1 MKWNEEDH
9 KRDENG
15 QFTSTSSN
23 TKQENEIG
31 PFGKIHNEF
40 HHHAQAAIECLMKE
54 KDGEAVGAL
63 SHPEV
68 GDIDLVW
75 GEEGDPE
82 KDYRGGY
89 GLAKIAAKHP
99 EVLSDLQ
106 GILNKMKIDYSKI
119 RDVNNPNRY
128 ILNSPDGKYIGAVS
142 LNWKEKK
149 KTWLLTVFEE
159 GVYTPRNSIDASK
172 FSGSSNLRT
181 DVNTLDGV
189 YVTNKRTD
197 TASFSDVGDTA
208 LYTNLNTTDNIISQ
222 RIRYFQQNQRINR
235 LLARIKG
242 SKMAIAQDKK
252 EIDRNGWFEV
262 KDNPLSKEGVFLY
275 RGNQIILPDGSRA
288 SETDELIPVYRPAE
302 ELSNPEAIESFKL
315 VPWVDDHT
323 MLGSGELGLTPAE
336 RKGVQGVIGEDVY
349 FKDGVLYGN
358 IKAFSESFARK
369 IENGKKELSL
379 GYRCSYER
387 ASGEWNGQAY
397 QYIQRNLRGNHLA
410 LVDEGRMGAD
420 VRVMDAKD
428 NGVNYEHF
436 SFTCDS
442 LMEKTMNLE
451 ELLKQA
457 VEQFGDAATAMAEI
471 KKMLEQQGEPN
482 GEPTESPEND
492 DNNESEPSESE
503 LNNESN
509 EPSAKD
515 NEDKFERI
523 LSMLETLTDRVDAL
537 ESNGKGEDFLDPSI
551 NTGTSITNSND
562 NADDKDEP
570 KGEAMDMASVTR
582 EVAKRLNDRDAM
594 AKKVEPFIGAFD
606 ASAMDSADAVAA
618 YACKKLN
625 LTTARGFERATLA
638 GYLANREPV
647 SKQRT
652 VAFGQDAAAVI
663 EGKNFLTGQINK

>member
-40 HHHAQAAIECLMKE
+40 HHNAQAAIECLMKE

-106 GILNKMKIDYSKI
+106 SILNKMEVDKERSGTHKA
-119 RDVNNPNRY
+119 RMK
-128 ILNSPDGKYIGAVS
+128 SPDGKYRGVIRLTYEG
-142 LNWKEKK
+142 KEKR
-149 KTWLLTVFEE
+149 WLLTAFE
-159 GVYTPRNSIDASK
+159 K
-172 FSGSSNLRT
+172 
-181 DVNTLDGV
+181 GV
-189 YVTNKRTD
+189 YVTNKSSD

-208 LYTNLNTTDNIISQ
+208 LYTNLNTTDKIISQ
-222 RIRYFQQNQRINR
+222 RIRNFQQNQRINR

-252 EIDRNGWFEV
+252 ETDRNGWFEV

-482 GEPTESPEND
+482 GETTEPPEND

-570 KGEAMDMASVTR
+570 KGKAMDMASVTR

-625 LTTARGFERATLA
+625 LTTAKGFERATLA

-663 EGKNFLTGQINK
+663 AGKNFLTGQINK

>member
-40 HHHAQAAIECLMKE
+40 HHNAQAAIECLMKE

-106 GILNKMKIDYSKI
+106 GILNKMKIDHSKT
-119 RDVNNPNRY
+119 RNPDNPNRY
-128 ILNSPDGKYIGAVS
+128 HLKSPDGKYLGSVR
-142 LNWKEKK
+142 LEWEGKK
-149 KTWLLTVFEE
+149 KKWLLTAFEE
-159 GVYTPRNSIDASK
+159 GVYVPRNRTGASK
-172 FSGSSNLRT
+172 FSSASNLRT
-181 DVNTLDGV
+181 DSKPHDVAKIPLDV
-189 YVTNKRTD
+189 S
-197 TASFSDVGDTA
+197 ASQDSASA
-208 LYTNLNTTDNIISQ
+208 LRINTTDNIISQ

-252 EIDRNGWFEV
+252 ETDRNGWFEV

-288 SETDELIPVYRPAE
+288 TETDELIPVYRPAE

-387 ASGEWNGQAY
+387 ASGEWNGQPY

-482 GEPTESPEND
+482 GEPTEPTEND
-492 DNNESEPSESE
+492 DGNNEPEP
-503 LNNESN
+503 NDQT
-509 EPSAKD
+509 ATTD
-515 NEDKFERI
+515 DDDKFDRI
-523 LSMLETLTDRVDAL
+523 LSMLEDLADRVEVL
-537 ESNGKGEDFLDPSI
+537 EGKGKGEDFLDPSI

-625 LTTARGFERATLA
+625 LTTAKGFERATLA

-663 EGKNFLTGQINK
+663 AGKNFLTGQINK